1 MSEPM
6 AVVDRYQ
13 MPRCRRGRN
22 VPARERPKAMSATAS
37 PKDPAQADFDPPLSK
52 ASRRLLKL
60 SIATPRPCP
69 WGPTCICLTLPEGRA
84 LRRVAKI
91 ARQWKRQV
99 RREARKGAQSR
110 LEASED

>member
-1 MSEPM
+1 MPNIERAPEP
-6 AVVDRYQ
+6 
-13 MPRCRRGRN
+13 
-22 VPARERPKAMSATAS
+22 
-37 PKDPAQADFDPPLSK
+37 ADESFEPLLSK

-69 WGPTCICLTLPEGRA
+69 WGPACICLTLPERRA

-91 ARQWKRQV
+91 VRQWKRQV
-99 RREARKGAQSR
+99 RRAARERAQAR